1 MEIRNN
7 LIECLMLIVFSVL
20 LIAPDEA
27 GAIPAFSRKYQT
39 SCVTCHIGFPKLS
52 PFGEAFRINGFR
64 WMRNDE
70 EMTKEELVKLGSDA
84 YKRVF
89 PDAVWPSEMPGTS
102 PVSFRAKTGFKF
114 NPEDEI
120 TSTFM
125 LPTLQIMTGGTF
137 DENISFF
144 AGAHLFEENQAGSID
159 RFYILFSNLLTNYIP
174 ENILNIRFGQFIPDI
189 VPFASNHRG
198 TTLTAY
204 AFNTF
209 GPGQT
214 LFAADHAH
222 GGSFGLEAFQ
232 IGTEASGLLNPRLRY
247 TIGLVNGNGLGLPE
261 EEPATDDHDDDHG
274 DDTGGDDHSG
284 TGDNNSS
291 KDIYGRVAFKLGG
304 LNFEGTGSG
313 SASKGNWVDN
323 SLMIGVF
330 VYNGNPSSEGTDL
343 GLRRTGIDFSLGI
356 GDFFIYGGFISG
368 YDEMLMNG
376 EVMKSEYSLTSV
388 EVNWV
393 IYPWFL
399 PTVRYEIASP
409 DDTESFSRVIPSLT
423 LLVRSNIKIIAES
436 TYNSNDSGFKGLNTQ
451 LEFAF

>member
-1 MEIRNN
+1 MFKFNINR
-7 LIECLMLIVFSVL
+7 LYIFLAISFIVISFQPKS
-20 LIAPDEA
+20 IQ
-27 GAIPAFSRKYQT
+27 AIPAFSRKYQT
-39 SCVTCHIGFPKLS
+39 SCVTCHIGFPKLT
-52 PFGEAFRINGFR
+52 PFGEVFRINGFR

-70 EMTKEELVKLGSDA
+70 EMTKEQPVKLGSDA

-114 NPEDEI
+114 NPKDEI

-144 AGAHLFEENQAGSID
+144 AGAHLFEENQTGSID
-159 RFYILFSNLLTNYIP
+159 RFYIRFSNLLIKYIP

-189 VPFASNHRG
+189 VPFASNHMV

-214 LFAADHAH
+214 SFIADHAH

-232 IGTEASGLLNPRLRY
+232 IGTEASGLINPRLRY
-247 TIGLVNGNGLGLPE
+247 TVGLVNGNGLGLPE
-261 EEPATDDHDDDHG
+261 EESATDDHG
-274 DDTGGDDHSG
+274 DDHGDESGGGESG
-284 TGDNNSS
+284 NGDNNSA
-291 KDIYGRVAFKLGG
+291 KDIYGRVAFKFGG
-304 LNFEGTGSG
+304 LNFEGIGSG

-323 SLMIGVF
+323 SLMIGIF
-330 VYNGNPSSEGTDL
+330 LYNGNPSSEGTDL
-343 GLRRTGIDFSLGI
+343 GLRRIGIDFSFGI

-368 YDEMLMNG
+368 YDEMLIKG
-376 EVMKSEYSLTSV
+376 DVMKSEYSLTSA

-399 PTVRYEIASP
+399 PTIRYELASP
-409 DDTESFSRVIPSLT
+409 EDVDSFSRIIPSLT